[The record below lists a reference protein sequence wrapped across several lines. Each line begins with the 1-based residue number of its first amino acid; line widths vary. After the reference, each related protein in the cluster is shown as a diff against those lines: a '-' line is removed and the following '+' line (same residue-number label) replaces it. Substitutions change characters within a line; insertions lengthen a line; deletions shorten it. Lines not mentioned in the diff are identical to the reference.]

1 MPPTN
6 NWPKWAKKR
15 HARDFTHTSTVT
27 TELGKKE
34 YHGRKLL
41 ARAFKKAKTFDE
53 GKLKRRLRAPEDA
66 DKLADALKATRG
78 VDVDVLAAQCARAC
92 AKRVEESVRQALEEA
107 TARATADDAEA
118 APPACVTE
126 TVDLGDGFDSKDVI
140 RALFDD
146 AAGAPGERVV
156 DGENAYVAAARRL
169 ASSSAVRSEVD
180 ALRDRLMAIAERMN
194 RAVETKKKRDAW
206 ALEKEARE
214 AKKAAEKARAE
225 ERAKRRAAGEDVS
238 SSEDSDDGDSD
249 DDADD
254 GNNRNSSDS
263 DSESDSE
270 IDESGYASLSEET
283 LAEMRAAK
291 REAKSSKKTTKQKGA
306 DNDDADELDL
316 APKKKKVKKRMGQR
330 KRREIAVAKFGA
342 NAAHLIA
349 ERERERAEARAKEEE
364 ERNMHPSWRAKR
376 TQAPLIVPSAG
387 KKVKFDADADDGGS
401 SQGANKF
408 AKHGVQ
414 KKRDG
419 SKPSRPKSY
428 VPQTEA
434 DGPLHPSWQAKL
446 KADAQAWGGGV
457 KPEGKKVVF
466 GDD

>member
-66 DKLADALKATRG
+66 AKLADALKATRG
-78 VDVDVLAAQCARAC
+78 IDVDVLAAQCARAC
-92 AKRVEESVRQALEEA
+92 ARRVEESVKQALEDA
-107 TARATADDAEA
+107 TARATAADATASERA
-118 APPACVTE
+118 RITE
-126 TVDLGDGFDSKDVI
+126 PVDLGDGFDSKDVI

-146 AAGAPGERVV
+146 AAGASGERVV

-180 ALRDRLMAIAERMN
+180 ALRDRLLAIAERMN

-214 AKKAAEKARAE
+214 AKKAAEKARE
-225 ERAKRRAAGEDVS
+225 EDRAKRRAAGEDVS
-238 SSEDSDDGDSD
+238 SSDDD
-249 DDADD
+249 DDAADGGGVDD
-254 GNNRNSSDS
+254 ENSSGGS
-263 DSESDSE
+263 DSESDSD

-291 REAKSSKKTTKQKGA
+291 REAKSSSKKSKK
-306 DNDDADELDL
+306 NSDDADADAEELDL

-349 ERERERAEARAKEEE
+349 ERERVAAEARAKEEE

-376 TQAPLIVPSAG
+376 TQAPLIVPPTG
-387 KKVKFDADADDGGS
+387 KKVKFGDDGGIH
-401 SQGANKF
+401 GGHG
-408 AKHGVQ
+408 AKHLPRRGE
-414 KKRDG
+414 KKGDR
-419 SKPSRPKSY
+419 KRPPPGPKKY
-428 VPQTEA
+428 APKTEA
-434 DGPLHPSWQAKL
+434 EGPLHPSWQAKL

-466 GDD
+466 DDD